1 LKIAA
6 NFDKQTTEASPAR
19 KDCAQQSGT
28 QVVSAQDAWRL
39 EPHVC
44 RSCFSRI
51 ASQRTDKPGERRF
64 ECTNCGLSAVGHKAS
79 VVCSCGIKLR
89 KHRGDG
95 RSGEVL
101 ADAGIRCHEN
111 QKRSPEFPSLYAC
124 SFGGAQA
131 TP

>member
-1 LKIAA
+1 MKIAA
-6 NFDKQTTEASPAR
+6 NSVIQATESSPAR
-19 KDCAQQSGT
+19 KSCAHET
-28 QVVSAQDAWRL
+28 QVVGAQDNSWRL

-51 ASQRTDKPGERRF
+51 ASKRADKPGERIF
-64 ECTNCGLSAVGHKAS
+64 ECTNCGLSGQGQKAS

-111 QKRSPEFPSLYAC
+111 QKRTPEFPSLYAC

-131 TP
+131 SS